1 MGETRWFYVKG
12 ITMGMT
18 MKLCQPT
25 KWGTTST
32 VEKNASF
39 AEQARRWG
47 TTNFGRQNTRE
58 RRSWKRRH
66 GPVHSSTS
74 CWNQA
79 IQWQTLRR
87 TSCSSSRTS
96 PNRWWATRDASTARS
111 SWRLCRTLE
120 WSEFPEIA
128 SNRSSLGNV
137 EDNTVSSER
146 SLLWVMATM
155 PMIDLHIVLPR
166 TMGMSSTRTTSRW
179 CSEMTSRRSWD
190 MLMQR
195 PKSAATWLKCG
206 LECWTWP
213 TWRSLRSRSW
223 RRRPTQANF
232 LQAWK
237 HQSTSSMG
245 RQDLPRLQTRRE
257 VDRGSPNLP
266 TMRRHWWTKSY
277 VTSQCTMDCNMHA
290 WLRTR
295 RSTSSMKTTK
305 GPRPMTPTMTTWS
318 PKVQG
323 PGKVRRPPQDRRP
336 EERELV
342 LKGQVRRPPR
352 TCTKR
357 LNLHRILK
365 RSSRSPKTRV
375 PSLRPSTRSLP
386 WRTTTTSA

>member
-1 MGETRWFYVKG
+1 M
-12 ITMGMT
+12 
-18 MKLCQPT
+18 
-25 KWGTTST
+25 
-32 VEKNASF
+32 EKNASL
-39 AEQARRWG
+39 AERARRWR
-47 TTNFGRQNTRE
+47 TINFGRQNTRE

-74 CWNQA
+74 WWNQA

-96 PNRWWATRDASTARS
+96 PNRWWATRGVSTVKS
-111 SWRLCRTLE
+111 SWRHCRTLE

-128 SNRSSLGNV
+128 SNRSLLGNV
-137 EDNTVSSER
+137 EDNTVSSEK
-146 SLLWVMATM
+146 SLFWVKVPK
-155 PMIDLHIVLPR
+155 PMNDLHIVSPR
-166 TMGMSSTRTTSRW
+166 TMGMSSTRITSRW
-179 CSEMTSRRSWD
+179 CLEMTSRRSWD

-195 PKSAATWLKCG
+195 PKSAATWSKCG
-206 LECWTWP
+206 LECWIWP

-237 HQSTSSMG
+237 HQLTSSMG
-245 RQDLPRLQTRRE
+245 RPDLPRLQTRRE

-266 TMRRHWWTKSY
+266 TMRRRWWTKSY
-277 VTSQCTMDCNMHA
+277 VTSQCTMGYSMHA
-290 WLRTR
+290 WLRTK
-295 RSTSSMKTTK
+295 RSASSMRTTR

-352 TCTKR
+352 TCTKPPKSPSNPEEGVPNLSGQRCHRRGHQRTLCLGGWQQR
-357 LNLHRILK
+357 LPEMWRKWPSQLWM
-365 RSSRSPKTRV
+365 SQTR
-375 PSLRPSTRSLP
+375 
-386 WRTTTTSA
+386 